1 MELQPFFSGEYA
13 ELPAARADFEKFV
26 AALPKT
32 GPILILCDGDVDGL
46 GAGVVLWDFLIK
58 RGINPD
64 RLKNIHAPKG
74 TNAFT
79 PAMRENIMADRPAA
93 LFILDLGITGF
104 DIAPDVNILLVDHH
118 RPEGQPPDSTAIT
131 GYQWRPVPTSSLLTF
146 LLCNGQN
153 EVLNNAWK
161 AAIGN
166 LGDLGP
172 EHPLLQQAIKE
183 QKQKYIREA
192 TSLLNAAK
200 RCSDPDRAIPA
211 AFRAFREAPSA
222 KAVVKGE
229 SDDLTLLRHFKQ
241 EVQTELN
248 EAKRVAPKFSAT
260 EKVALLRFD
269 SPARV
274 HPLLAQS
281 WRGRLPKYMV
291 MAANGG
297 FLPGKVSF
305 SMRTNLDVNL
315 LDFLAK
321 HGEKLEGVENEYG
334 HGHDKATGGTL
345 SNENFARLLES
356 MGFKEEVTKKENN
369 QVP

>member
-1 MELQPFFSGEYA
+1 MEPQPYFAGDYT
-13 ELPAARADFEKFV
+13 ELVEARNLFV
-26 AALPKT
+26 PFIAHLPSID
-32 GPILILCDGDVDGL
+32 PVAILCDGDVDGL
-46 GAGVVLWDFLIK
+46 GAGVVLWHLLEK
-58 RGINPD
+58 RGFKPD
-64 RLKNIHAPKG
+64 QLVNLHTPKG
-74 TNAFT
+74 NNAFT
-79 PAMRENIMADRPAA
+79 PVMRDTVMALRPAG
-93 LFILDLGITGF
+93 LFVLDLGINKF
-104 DIAPDVNILLVDHH
+104 DIAPEVPILLVDHH
-118 RPEGQPPDSTAIT
+118 RPEGQPPGSTVIT

-146 LLCNGQN
+146 LLCNSQG
-153 EVLNNAWK
+153 EVSEYAWK

-172 EHPLLQQAIKE
+172 EHPDMQKAIKE
-183 QKQKYIREA
+183 QKQKYVREA

-200 RCSDPDRAIPA
+200 RSSDPDTAIPA
-211 AFRAFREAPSA
+211 AFRALRDAPNA
-222 KAVVKGE
+222 RAVVEGE
-229 SDDLTLLRHFKQ
+229 SEDLELLRDFKL

-248 EAKRVAPKFSAT
+248 EAKRVAPKFSPA

-281 WRGRLPKYMV
+281 WRGRLPKYIV

-315 LDFLAK
+315 LDFLAR
-321 HGEKLEGVENEYG
+321 HGQQLEGVENEYG

-345 SNENFARLLES
+345 SQENFNRLLKS
-356 MGFKEEVTKKENN
+356 MGFAE
-369 QVP
+369 

>member
-1 MELQPFFSGEYA
+1 MESQPYFSGEYP
-13 ELPAARADFEKFV
+13 ELPEARASFEKFISQI
-26 AALPKT
+26 PDN

-46 GAGVVLWDFLIK
+46 GAGVVLWELLK
-58 RGINPD
+58 AWGIHPD

-74 TNAFT
+74 SNAFT
-79 PAMRENIMADRPAA
+79 TAVRDMIMTQKPAA
-93 LFILDLGITGF
+93 LFILDLGITRF
-104 DIAPDVNILLVDHH
+104 DIAPGVKILLVDHH
-118 RPEGQPPDSTAIT
+118 RPEGQPPDSTVIT

-146 LLCNGQN
+146 LLCNGRD
-153 EVLNNAWK
+153 EVTGNAWK

-172 EHPLLQQAIKE
+172 EHPVLQQAIKE

-200 RCSDPDRAIPA
+200 RCSDPDKAIPA
-211 AFRAFREAPSA
+211 AFRAFLEAPSA
-222 KAVVKGE
+222 KAVVEGE
-229 SDDLTLLRHFKQ
+229 SEDLNLLQLFKQ
-241 EVQTELN
+241 EVQAELN
-248 EAKRVAPKFSAT
+248 EAKRVAPKFSTT

-291 MAANGG
+291 MAANSG

-305 SMRTNLDVNL
+305 SMRTNLDVSL
-315 LDFLAK
+315 LDFLAR

-345 SNENFARLLES
+345 SNDNFERLLES
-356 MGFKEEVTKKENN
+356 MGFSGGNN

>member
-1 MELQPFFSGEYA
+1 MEPQPYFTGDYP
-13 ELPAARADFEKFV
+13 ELPEARTSFEKFI
-26 AALPKT
+26 AQISDT

-46 GAGVVLWDFLIK
+46 GAGVILWELLEK
-58 RGINPD
+58 RGVKAS

-74 TNAFT
+74 SNAFI
-79 PAMRENIMADRPAA
+79 PAVRDRIMAQKPAA
-93 LFILDLGITGF
+93 LFILDLGITRF
-104 DIAPDVNILLVDHH
+104 DIAPGVKILLVDHH
-118 RPEGQPPDSTAIT
+118 RLEGQPPDSRVIT

-146 LLCNGQN
+146 LLCNGQD
-153 EVLNNAWK
+153 EVIGEAWK

-172 EHPLLQQAIKE
+172 EHPLLQQAVKE

-192 TSLLNAAK
+192 TSLLNTAK
-200 RCSDPDRAIPA
+200 RCSDPDTAIPA
-211 AFRAFREAPSA
+211 AFRAFLEAPSA
-222 KAVVKGE
+222 KAVVEDE
-229 SDDLTLLRHFKQ
+229 SEDLKLLRHFKQ
-241 EVQTELN
+241 EVQAELN

-315 LDFLAK
+315 LDFLAR
-321 HGEKLEGVENEYG
+321 HGEKLKGVENEFG

-345 SNENFARLLES
+345 SNENFDRLLES
-356 MGFKEEVTKKENN
+356 MGFAKENN
-369 QVP
+369 QAP

>member
-1 MELQPFFSGEYA
+1 METYVAGDYLELVEARELFENFIAQLPDSG
-13 ELPAARADFEKFV
+13 PV
-26 AALPKT
+26 A
-32 GPILILCDGDVDGL
+32 ILCDGDVDGL
-46 GAGVVLWDFLIK
+46 GAGVVLWYLLEK
-58 RGINPD
+58 RGFKPE
-64 RLKNIHAPKG
+64 RLKNLHTPKG
-74 TNAFT
+74 NNAFT
-79 PAMRENIMADRPAA
+79 PVMRDTIMDLKPAG
-93 LFILDLGITGF
+93 LFVLDLGINQF
-104 DIAPDVNILLVDHH
+104 DLAPGVPVLLVDHH
-118 RPEGQPPDSTAIT
+118 RPEGQPPGSTVIT

-146 LLCNGQN
+146 LLCNGQE
-153 EVLNNAWK
+153 EVAQYAWK

-172 EHPLLQQAIKE
+172 EHPLTQKAIKE

-211 AFRAFREAPSA
+211 AFRVFRDAETA
-222 KAVVKGE
+222 KGIIEGE
-229 SDDLTLLRHFKQ
+229 SEDLELLRHFKQ
-241 EVQTELN
+241 EVQSELN
-248 EAKRVAPKFSAT
+248 EAKRVAPKFSTA

-281 WRGRLPKYMV
+281 WRGRLPKYIV

-315 LDFLAK
+315 LDFLAQ
-321 HGEKLEGVENEYG
+321 HGENLEGVENEYG

-345 SNENFARLLES
+345 SQANFKRLLES
-356 MGFKEEVTKKENN
+356 MGFEGSQE
-369 QVP
+369 P